1 MPYGLGTSIG
11 GAAAEG
17 IQAGFGMGLAADK
30 AQEEKRHAQF
40 EETRQTAAD
49 ARAADELA
57 LRQKNEQRL
66 QKAADDAATE
76 RGVNALLGRQKEI
89 IEAGKQAQL
98 SGQPLDPQMV
108 DEYGRNG
115 AMLKQTAQNWISRL
129 QTGQVDIDK
138 ASPGEVYANI
148 AAATGMNLND
158 MKALPQAVNDWQTGM
173 QTQNKQLMLKGANA
187 ILAQRM
193 RMGVGDDDPHGTGG
207 KIARKQ
213 LIDVVPAPNDPTKV
227 FPVMRVTVAMPDGSE
242 KYYDAPVTMGG
253 TTDPNATVTP
263 IDMKQAFDYIGQTG
277 VFAEALKHPG
287 FAEKLEQGAKSLD
300 AQHTQAL
307 DELTNLTRPKPNFA
321 TTIVRQGNKNTLVTT
336 DKNTGKIVNE
346 REYGVGA
353 VPRNFNPNTGGG
365 GTLRE
370 QLRALDEDK
379 ANGVYDDNPEQYD
392 EDRHDIIM
400 RAGRAPAGA
409 GKGPSNAEITTIGI
423 EAANRTASGLGL
435 HFDKLT
441 GDYKDSAGNRAT
453 DIQRRQIDAARDA
466 AITTARNNAA
476 KGKRT
481 SGDEAKAATPTV
493 ATAPKYK
500 EGQTA
505 TGPNGQ
511 KVIFKGGKW
520 QPLQ

>member
-1 MPYGLGTSIG
+1 MPYGLGMGASIG
-11 GAAAEG
+11 GEAAQG
-17 IQAGFGMGLAADK
+17 LQAGFNMGLASDRF
-30 AQEEKRHAQF
+30 QEEKRARQF

-57 LRQKNEQRL
+57 LRQKADQRA
-66 QKAADDAATE
+66 QQAADDAATE
-76 RGVNALLGRQKEI
+76 RGVHALLGRQKEI
-89 IEAGKQAQL
+89 ITAGQQAQL
-98 SGQPLDPQMV
+98 NGQPLDPAMV
-108 DEYGRNG
+108 EEYGRNG
-115 AMLKQTAQNWISRL
+115 ALLKQTAQNWISRL

-138 ASPGEVYANI
+138 ASPVEVYSNI

-187 ILAQRM
+187 ILAPRM

-213 LIDVVPAPNDPTKV
+213 LIDVVPSPNDPTKV
-227 FPVMRVTVAMPDGSE
+227 FPVMRVTVAMPDGE
-242 KYYDAPVTMGG
+242 ERHYDAPVTMGG
-253 TTDPNATVTP
+253 STDPNATVTP
-263 IDMKQAFDYIGQTG
+263 IDMKQAFDYVGQAG
-277 VFAEALKHPG
+277 VFSEALKHPG

-307 DELTNLTRPKPNFA
+307 DELTNLTRPKPNYDVKV
-321 TTIVRQGNKNTLVTT
+321 VRRGDKVNLVVF
-336 DKNTGKIVNE
+336 DKNAGKIKSE
-346 REYGVGA
+346 QEYGVGA
-353 VPRNFNPNTGGG
+353 TPKVFNTRSGGAS
-365 GTLRE
+365 TLAARVDG
-370 QLRALDEDK
+370 LRQMHEDGEIDDDEYNDALK
-379 ANGVYDDNPEQYD
+379 GLYTNVRP
-392 EDRHDIIM
+392 
-400 RAGRAPAGA
+400 PAQ
-409 GKGPSNAEITTIGI
+409 KGPSNAEITTIGN
-423 EAANRTASGLGL
+423 EAANRVASGLGL
-435 HFDKLT
+435 HYDKIA
-441 GDYKDSAGNRAT
+441 GAYKDSAGNRAT
-453 DIQRRQIDAARDA
+453 DTQQRQIDAAKDA

-481 SGDEAKAATPTV
+481 SGDEAKAA
-493 ATAPKYK
+493 APAAAPAPQYK